1 MVFQEGSAGD
11 VPRTAVRRLL
21 QLLALQL
28 RKIDDLPGLEGR
40 DFSRTLIELLDGAV
54 ETLEANEDRDLS
66 QDDLAELRNMVDGL
80 IRHYTDQP

>member
-1 MVFQEGSAGD
+1 MVFKEGSSSA
-11 VPRTAVRRLL
+11 VPTSVRRLL

-54 ETLEANEDRDLS
+54 ETLERNENRDIS
-66 QDDLAELRNMVDGL
+66 QDDLADVRHMVDGL
-80 IRHYTDQP
+80 IRDYTDQP